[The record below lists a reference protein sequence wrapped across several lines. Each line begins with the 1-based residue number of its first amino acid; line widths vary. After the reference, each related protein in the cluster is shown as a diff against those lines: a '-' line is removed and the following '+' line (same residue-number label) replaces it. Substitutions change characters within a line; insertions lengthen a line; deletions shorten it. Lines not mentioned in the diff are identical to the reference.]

1 MNIVSVSMLELRSGS
16 TTVIIDDGMVESPK
30 KILWSLASLDHGHA

>member
-16 TTVIIDDGMVESPK
+16 TTVIIDDVMVESPN
-30 KILWSLASLDHGHA
+30 KIRWPLAVLDHGHA